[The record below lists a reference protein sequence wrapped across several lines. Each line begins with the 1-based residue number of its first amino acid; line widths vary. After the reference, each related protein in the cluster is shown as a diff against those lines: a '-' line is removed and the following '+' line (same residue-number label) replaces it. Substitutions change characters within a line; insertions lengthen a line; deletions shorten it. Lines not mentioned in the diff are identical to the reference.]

1 MELATIVVVEVW
13 HGPRVDIHSAPLI
26 SAMDETFSVSAV
38 DPLQIGFWNEPR
50 VLKSITNTC
59 SAGYCSVILSTCVSV
74 SSFI

>member
-38 DPLQIGFWNEPR
+38 
-50 VLKSITNTC
+50 
-59 SAGYCSVILSTCVSV
+59 AGIKMLLLWIP
-74 SSFI
+74 FR